1 MSSDHDL
8 YNAVQWQNDML
19 QTSYSKLRDIF
30 STDNQKVKYLLDN
43 MNWYVYVN
51 YYLWYIYY
59 FVSLAVLYCVF
70 YGKDRGFSVY
80 TKVLIFIAF
89 LVYPLVIASIEY
101 GILDWLYYLYSLFR
115 GSVYQPSVNR
125 QSAITY
131 YNAIP
136 VWSN

>member
-59 FVSLAVLYCVF
+59 IVSLAVLYCVF
-70 YGKDRGFSVY
+70 DGKDRGFSVY

>member
-8 YNAVQWQNDML
+8 YNAIQWQNDML

-59 FVSLAVLYCVF
+59 IVSLAVLYCVF

-115 GSVYQPSVNR
+115 GSVYQHSVNR

>member
-59 FVSLAVLYCVF
+59 IVSLAVLYCVF